1 MTDGGNNSG
10 HRHGPQGPLRQ
21 MLKLMVEVDSSRFLR
36 TRIGA
41 ALALIGL
48 LALFAGLGYAV
59 PAALSRYF

>member
-1 MTDGGNNSG
+1 
-10 HRHGPQGPLRQ
+10 